1 MKPVRIASVI
11 PPTDR
16 SARGDIAP
24 QAAQD
29 DPAFG
34 TRQARADA
42 CTAIRTLAAVAA
54 AQHDHHAEQ
63 AQAAAKIAQLKA
75 RLNMLKL
82 LYASDSG
89 KLAAAAVQIARELA
103 RAVDDYVRAGGS
115 GLSLGGSLAT
125 DPAAP
130 FEAGPADT
138 AAAAL
143 APATAA
149 APAPA
154 AQAAAG
160 PAAAAARHDATGDT
174 GKGDTAAATG
184 TGQTPAHAALPGLGG
199 PNDPATVVADVH
211 QLVRM
216 LRDILREVER
226 RHHAPDREQ
235 ATGDLDQADAEIA
248 RVPTGYAA
256 TLARIPAATPT
267 VVIAG

>member
-11 PPTDR
+11 PPADR

-138 AAAAL
+138 GAAAP

-149 APAPA
+149 AAAPA
-154 AQAAAG
+154 AQ
-160 PAAAAARHDATGDT
+160 AAAAARHDATGDT

-184 TGQTPAHAALPGLGG
+184 TGQTPAHTALPGLGG

-216 LRDILREVER
+216 LRDILREAER

-235 ATGDLDQADAEIA
+235 ATSDLDQADAEIA

-256 TLARIPAATPT
+256 TLARIPAAAPT